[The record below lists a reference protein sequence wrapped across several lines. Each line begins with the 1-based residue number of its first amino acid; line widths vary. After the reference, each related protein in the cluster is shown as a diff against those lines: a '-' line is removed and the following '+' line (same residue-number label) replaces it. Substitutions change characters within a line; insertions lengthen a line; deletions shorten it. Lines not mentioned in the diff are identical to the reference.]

1 MLEWKVWSLAYKI
14 LIAKI
19 KRVPK
24 KASIWEFKIN
34 IFVSSEIRQMNSNL
48 HISVSEA
55 KLIRI
60 AVVVNT
66 TFPQSFFP
74 FESVKSHEGTQL
86 AQKNIKWNEANR
98 KVVKKSAHFSSM
110 ESKWSGRW
118 LAYWWKQLLALFKTF
133 WLPDCFS
140 GILYILLAWIVK
152 ISYEVKIF
160 IKLSVC
166 ISL

>member
-34 IFVSSEIRQMNSNL
+34 IFVSNEIRQMNSNL

-74 FESVKSHEGTQL
+74 FESVNLHERAQL
-86 AQKNIKWNEANR
+86 PQNNIKWNESNR
-98 KVVKKSAHFSSM
+98 KMVKKSQDISI
-110 ESKWSGRW
+110 RW
-118 LAYWWKQLLALFKTF
+118 KVSDWVGDLHTDKNNF
-133 WLPDCFS
+133 
-140 GILYILLAWIVK
+140 
-152 ISYEVKIF
+152 
-160 IKLSVC
+160 
-166 ISL
+166 